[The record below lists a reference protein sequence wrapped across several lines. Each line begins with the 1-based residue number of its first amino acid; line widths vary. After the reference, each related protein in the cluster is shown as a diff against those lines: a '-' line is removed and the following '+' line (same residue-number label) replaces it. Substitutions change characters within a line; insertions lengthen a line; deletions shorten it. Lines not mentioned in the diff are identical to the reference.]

1 MSIETAGPAEGAAEL
16 TAEERLV
23 VDLEGFEGPLDLLL
37 ALAREQKVDL
47 KRISILR
54 LADQYL
60 DFIAHARQLRLEV
73 AADYLVMAA
82 WLAYLKSRL
91 LLPVAEQEEEPTA
104 AEMAAALAFQL
115 QRLQAMQDAGA
126 RLLARPRLGREV
138 FRRGAPERF
147 RTLRTPVYHVTLFD
161 LLKGYAEQHRRRD
174 TAILHITPTD
184 LYSVDD
190 ALKRLR
196 RLLGRTPDWQS
207 IVHFLPP
214 NIREGVVARSA
225 LASTFVASLELARSG
240 KVQLRQNTPFGPI
253 YLRTVP
259 ETSGSEDA
267 ARSKGLKSL

>member
-1 MSIETAGPAEGAAEL
+1 MTDEFMSDTPLSERDP
-16 TAEERLV
+16 EERLV

-47 KRISILR
+47 KRISILK

-60 DFIAHARQLRLEV
+60 DFIGHARRLRLEV

-91 LLPVAEQEEEPTA
+91 LLPEEEQEEEPTA
-104 AEMAAALAFQL
+104 SEMAAALAFQL

-126 RLLARPRLGREV
+126 KLLARPRLGLEV

-147 RTLRTPVYHVTLFD
+147 RSIRTPVFEVTLFD
-161 LLKGYAEQHRRRD
+161 LLKSYADHHRRQEVA
-174 TAILHITPTD
+174 TLHITPNE
-184 LYSVDD
+184 LYTVEQ
-190 ALKRLR
+190 ALERLQ

-207 IVHFLPP
+207 ISSFLPP
-214 NIREGVVARSA
+214 DVRDGVVARSA

-240 KVQLRQNTPFGPI
+240 KVQIRQNTPFGPI
-253 YLRTVP
+253 YIK
-259 ETSGSEDA
+259 SGDGA
-267 ARSKGLKSL
+267 PRADRPKQVKPV